1 MANPQEVTASIL
13 FPYVL
18 QREQLIPRP
27 VEEVFAFF
35 ADARN
40 LEAITPPWL
49 GFQILSPELI
59 VMAPGT
65 LIEYRLHWHCLPM
78 RLVTEIRSWNP
89 PIGFM
94 DVQLSGPYR
103 LWEHTHR
110 FQAVDG
116 STRMCDVVRY
126 ALPFGFL
133 GRMAHAWVV
142 RADLEGVFDYR
153 ARKVSELLGNAC
165 THA

>member
-1 MANPQEVTASIL
+1 MED
-13 FPYVL
+13 
-18 QREQLIPRP
+18 
-27 VEEVFAFF
+27 VFAFF

-40 LEAITPPWL
+40 LEAITPLWL
-49 GFQILSPELI
+49 GFQILTLEPI
-59 VMAPGT
+59 AMAQGT
-65 LIEYRLHWHCLPM
+65 LIEYRLCWHCLPM
-78 RLVTEIRSWNP
+78 RWVTEMRSWNP

-94 DVQLSGPYR
+94 DVQLRGPYR

-116 STRMCDVVRY
+116 GTRMCDVVRY

-133 GRMAHAWVV
+133 GRIAHAWVV
-142 RADLEGVFDYR
+142 KDDLEGIFDYR
-153 ARKVSELLGNAC
+153 ARKVSALLGNAC

>member
-1 MANPQEVTASIL
+1 M

-18 QREQLIPRP
+18 QREQWIPQP
-27 VEEVFAFF
+27 MQDVFAFF

-40 LEAITPPWL
+40 LEAITPPLL
-49 GFQILSPELI
+49 GFHILSPEPL
-59 VMAPGT
+59 VMARGT
-65 LIEYRLHWHCLPM
+65 LIEYQLRWHCLPM
-78 RLVTEIRSWNP
+78 RWVTEIRCWDP

-94 DVQLSGPYR
+94 DVQLRGPYL

-116 STRMCDVVRY
+116 GIRMCDVVRY

-133 GRMAHAWVV
+133 GRMAHAWIVK
-142 RADLEGVFDYR
+142 ADLERIFDYR
-153 ARKVSELLGNAC
+153 ARKVSALVGNAC

>member
-1 MANPQEVTASIL
+1 MQ
-13 FPYVL
+13 
-18 QREQLIPRP
+18 
-27 VEEVFAFF
+27 EVFAFF

-49 GFQILSPELI
+49 GFRIPSPKMI

-65 LIEYRLHWHCLPM
+65 LIEYRLRWHRLPI
-78 RLVTEIRSWNP
+78 RWITEIRRWDP
-89 PIGFM
+89 PTSFM
-94 DVQLSGPYR
+94 DVQLRGPYR
-103 LWEHTHR
+103 LWEHTHL

-116 STRMCDVVRY
+116 GTRMCDVVRY

-133 GRMAHAWVV
+133 GRIAHACVV
-142 RADLEGVFDYR
+142 KADLDRIFDFR

-165 THA
+165 NHA

>member
-1 MANPQEVTASIL
+1 MTVSNVT
-13 FPYVL
+13 PYVL
-18 QREQLIPRP
+18 QREQWIPQP
-27 VEEVFAFF
+27 IEEVFAFF

-49 GFQILSPELI
+49 GFQILSPEPI

-65 LIEYRLHWHCLPM
+65 LIEYRLRWHYLPM
-78 RLVTEIRSWNP
+78 RWVTEIRSWNP

-116 STRMCDVVRY
+116 GTRMGDVVRY
-126 ALPFGFL
+126 ALPFGLL

-142 RADLEGVFDYR
+142 KADLEGIFDYR
-153 ARKVSELLGNAC
+153 ARKVSEFLGNAC

>member
-1 MANPQEVTASIL
+1 MTVSNVL
-13 FPYVL
+13 PYLL
-18 QREQLIPRP
+18 QREQWLPQPIQD
-27 VEEVFAFF
+27 VFAFF

-49 GFQILSPELI
+49 GFQILSPEPI

-65 LIEYRLHWHCLPM
+65 LIEYRLRWHCLPM
-78 RLVTEIRSWNP
+78 RWVTEIRSWNP

-94 DVQLSGPYR
+94 DVQLRGPYR

-116 STRMCDVVRY
+116 GTRMCDVVRY
-126 ALPFGFL
+126 SLPFGVL

-142 RADLEGVFDYR
+142 KADLEKIFDYR
-153 ARKVSELLGNAC
+153 ARKVSALLGNAC
-165 THA
+165 NHA

>member
-1 MANPQEVTASIL
+1 MQD
-13 FPYVL
+13 
-18 QREQLIPRP
+18 
-27 VEEVFAFF
+27 VFAFF

-49 GFQILSPELI
+49 GFQILSPEPI

-65 LIEYRLHWHCLPM
+65 LIEYRIRWHCLPM
-78 RLVTEIRSWNP
+78 RWVTEIHCWDP

-94 DVQLSGPYR
+94 DVQLRGPYR
-103 LWEHTHR
+103 LWEHTHC

-116 STRMCDVVRY
+116 GTRMGDVVRY
-126 ALPFGFL
+126 ALPFGLL

-142 RADLEGVFDYR
+142 KADLEGIFDYR